1 VNRSIDTVLVANRG
15 EVARRVF
22 RTCRLM
28 GLGTVAVYADPDAGS
43 PHVEEADVA
52 APLGGE
58 VVADTYLSIP
68 KLLDAAKRAGATAV
82 HPGYGFLAENPEFAE
97 ACVVAGL
104 TWIGPSAEAI
114 RSMASKVEAKR
125 LAASHGVPV
134 LPSAELDGD
143 DRAAWQDAAAR
154 VGYPVLVKAS
164 AGGGGKGMRR
174 VDDPGDLADAIQ
186 AGRREAMASFGDATV
201 FLERFLDGPRHVEVQ
216 LIGDDHGTLL
226 HLLDRDCSIQRRNQ
240 KLIEEAPAPWL
251 SEAVR
256 RRLHEGA
263 LSLARAIGY
272 TNAGTVEF
280 LVAGDNVSFL
290 EMNTRLQV
298 EHAVTEAVCGLDIVR
313 LQLDV
318 AAGRPL
324 GLTQDDIRADGHAV
338 EARVNAEDP
347 AHDFLPS
354 IGPVFCFDDSAGK
367 ALRVDAGVRAGSA
380 VTSHYDSML
389 AKMIA
394 HAPTREAACQLL
406 ASGLR
411 RFRIHGVT
419 TTRDAIVATLESAAF
434 RRGPIDTA
442 FLDRHREVLEPAA
455 PADVRTAHVMAAAAV
470 IRRDAAAGELL
481 PRVAPPGWRNM
492 PVAPARYEF
501 HAGTDTIV
509 VELDHRGP
517 VSVAGYR
524 VDGHAAAGDD
534 GTVVV
539 DLDGLRRRV
548 SVHRHGD
555 RIWVNDARWQT
566 ELVEVRRYVEG
577 SLTVGAGGPMA
588 PLPGSVVSVEV
599 EVGDDVAIG
608 DVLVVIEAM
617 KMEHRI
623 VADVAGIVA
632 ELTVAVGDRVDA
644 HDVVARITPSP
655 DTT

>member
-1 VNRSIDTVLVANRG
+1 VSRSIDVVLVANRG
-15 EVARRVF
+15 EIARRVF

-28 GLGTVAVYADPDAGS
+28 GLGTVAVYADPDAGA

-68 KLLDAAKRAGATAV
+68 KLLDAAERTGATAV
-82 HPGYGFLAENPEFAE
+82 HPGYGFLAENADFAD
-97 ACVVAGL
+97 ACAMAGL
-104 TWIGPSAEAI
+104 TWIGPGAGAI

-134 LPSAELDGD
+134 LTSAELDGD
-143 DRAAWQDAAAR
+143 DQSAWRDAGEQ
-154 VGYPVLVKAS
+154 VGYPLLVKAS

-174 VDDPGDLADAIQ
+174 VDDAGDLADAIR
-186 AGRREAMASFGDATV
+186 AGRREALASFGDATV

-226 HLLDRDCSIQRRNQ
+226 HLLDRDCSVQRRNQ

-251 SEAVR
+251 SAAVR
-256 RRLHEGA
+256 GRLHDGA

-280 LVAGDNVSFL
+280 LVAGDDVSFL

-298 EHAVTEAVCGLDIVR
+298 EHAVTEAVCGVDIVR
-313 LQLDV
+313 LQLEV
-318 AAGRPL
+318 AAGTPL
-324 GLTQDDIRADGHAV
+324 GLSQDDIGANGHAI

-347 AHDFLPS
+347 ARDFLPS
-354 IGPVFCFDDSAGK
+354 IGHVFCFDGPAGT
-367 ALRVDAGVRAGSA
+367 ALRVDAGVRAGSI
-380 VTSHYDSML
+380 VTSHYDPML
-389 AKMIA
+389 AKVIA
-394 HAPTREAACQLL
+394 HAPTREAACRLL

-411 RFRIHGVT
+411 TFRIHGVT
-419 TTRDAIVATLESAAF
+419 TTRDAIVATLESTAF
-434 RRGPIDTA
+434 RLGPVDTG
-442 FLDRHREVLEPAA
+442 FLDRHRDVVDPSA
-455 PADVRTAHVMAAAAV
+455 PDDVRTAHLMAAAAV
-470 IRRDAAAGELL
+470 IRRDAAEAQRL

-501 HAGTDTIV
+501 HAGADTIV

-517 VSVAGYR
+517 ISVDGRRVAGDA
-524 VDGHAAAGDD
+524 VVGDD
-534 GTVVV
+534 GMVAV
-539 DLDGLRRRV
+539 DVDGLRRRV

-555 RIWVNDARWQT
+555 RIWINDARWQT
-566 ELVEVRRYVEG
+566 ELVEVRRHAEG
-577 SLTVGAGGPMA
+577 SVAEGTGGPMA

-599 EVGDDVAIG
+599 SVGDDVETG

-623 VADVAGIVA
+623 VADVGGTVA
-632 ELTVAVGDRVDA
+632 ELLVVVGDRVDA
-644 HDVVARITPSP
+644 HEVVARITPWP
-655 DTT
+655 DVG

>member
-1 VNRSIDTVLVANRG
+1 VKRSIDTVLVANRG

-28 GLGTVAVYADPDAGS
+28 GLGTVAVYADPDAAS

-68 KLLDAAKRAGATAV
+68 KLLDAAKRTGATAV
-82 HPGYGFLAENPEFAE
+82 HPGYGFLAENAEFAE
-97 ACVVAGL
+97 ACVMAGL
-104 TWIGPSAEAI
+104 TWIGPSAKAI

-143 DRAAWQDAAAR
+143 DRAAWRDAAER

-251 SEAVR
+251 SDAVR
-256 RRLHEGA
+256 LGLHEGA

-280 LVAGDNVSFL
+280 LVAGDDVSFL

-324 GLTQDDIRADGHAV
+324 GLTQDDIRANGHAV

-347 AHDFLPS
+347 AHGFLPS
-354 IGPVFCFDDSAGK
+354 IGPVFCFDDSAGSG
-367 ALRVDAGVRAGSA
+367 LRVDAGVRAGSA
-380 VTSHYDSML
+380 VTSHYDPML

-455 PADVRTAHVMAAAAV
+455 PADVRTAHVVAAAAV
-470 IRRDAAAGELL
+470 IRRDTAAGELL

-501 HAGTDTIV
+501 HAGPDTIV
-509 VELDHRGP
+509 VELDHHGP
-517 VSVAGYR
+517 VSVDGR
-524 VDGHAAAGDD
+524 RIDGHATAADD

-555 RIWVNDARWQT
+555 RIWMNDARWQT
-566 ELVEVRRYVEG
+566 ELVEVERYVEG

-644 HDVVARITPSP
+644 HQVVARITPSP
-655 DTT
+655 DTA